1 MRRASSAT
9 GSTDSQRSHSRKK
22 SIPGDPHVKKFACGY
37 AGCGRSF
44 TRSEHLQRHLLNHTE
59 GESTCERCRAHFKR
73 KDLLERHMQR
83 HRQKD
88 EEAGGEGHGIL
99 NTRKRMWKDVDG
111 KIVTKRPNLG
121 TSSQQGS
128 PEIRQESPNAAAS
141 IEDDAREFGIEIPI
155 SPPISSTN
163 SNPSETYERRA
174 SHATTATE
182 LASDD
187 WVFPPLALSPG
198 HESPELYQDTETLP
212 QETERFWG
220 SSEGISSTT
229 GISKPFDDV
238 PYDDIFNPDTA
249 SSFNMP
255 FTTMS
260 NYNWLF
266 DLDLATQQSLST
278 PPDLFAPTHVH
289 QAPESQASTHT
300 LEIGL
305 NRRHTP
311 AVSDLATST
320 DGRAMN
326 ATNQSHYAMIPEL
339 SMETGISLPQLAP
352 QRTLADT
359 SPPLSNT
366 TRNSVVN
373 SGETLGACKSSRKSL
388 AANQSFPDMD
398 FERPMS
404 TLNRSAMLPVIDEAT
419 KNKIVD
425 LIDAAKPITPDG
437 FYISRTHPLLTLS
450 SLQTYSN
457 MYFTRFNTAYP
468 LIHQPTFE
476 PASVEPL
483 LLVSVLLLGATYGS
497 KDAHQMAVCIHDVLR
512 PQIFAHPG
520 FNAKPDLWALQTIL
534 LVECFGKSRA
544 GQKQHDM
551 AHLFHGLLI
560 NLIRRSDCQTVSSSI
575 ADPSSNNLDAVWRNW
590 TIAEQ
595 KRRLAYL
602 CFMWDVQHAVL
613 FCQSLCMSA
622 FELRSNLPCHQQIW
636 EASSAETWYR
646 LWKKHSRPP
655 LFLTTLKTYLVTPK
669 PVSAPKHL
677 NALSRVLMLHGLM
690 SISWDMKRR
699 DQTSLG
705 LVDNTPLGDW
715 KARISASYDAWLADF
730 EAYCA
735 SYTARYCQNKHTR
748 APSSIQ
754 QSLQHEFRLF
764 ATANIA
770 IYHAAS
776 FHLNAEFLD
785 IQIYAG
791 ARHILG
797 RPVQRADFVRS
808 QRVVKKWAA
817 GAADY
822 ANPSSTSR
830 NLDVTDSV
838 KVAHSSS
845 NAAKAAWHAAALIR
859 DGATRLRDWDAG
871 GLFHYPWCLYL
882 ACLCIWAYWHAKP
895 RDEAPPVQPTLG
907 AAASRRDSLHASG
920 AASWEKDNAS
930 SSSSLSTRRRL
941 RQRSPSLPSH
951 NHPADPDTESF
962 DGHCQ
967 HGSDEELLDYD
978 DEIDEDAPIWNPD
991 SEMHALLRGMMARAP
1006 PSSAWPPKPA
1016 AAAANIN
1023 NNNNTTTATSSS
1035 TATPSSSSLSSSST
1049 TTAQPASSHPDQ
1061 ATTSTSSASAFA
1073 LPRIR
1078 NIKRKTAGLT
1088 AVVAHALSRVRWA
1101 VVHDGMMVLRGL
1113 VPGRVVVGSLG
1124 GGAGPTPIT
1133 AATTMAVGDV
1143 GMGPG
1148 AGASASAS
1156 ASAGR
1161 RGGAGRRESH
1171 AANANAAAA
1180 AAATMGLATA
1190 GLGSAGAGGAYGGD
1204 VSAAV
1209 ADDDA
1214 GGVLGLG
1221 VDVGVGMNLGMS
1233 LGVEMDLGGV

>member
-22 SIPGDPHVKKFACGY
+22 SVSGDSAVKKFACGY
-37 AGCGRSF
+37 SGCGRSF

-121 TSSQQGS
+121 TNSQQGS
-128 PEIRQESPNAAAS
+128 PREIQHESPSAAAS
-141 IEDDAREFGIEIPI
+141 IEDDARDLGIEIPI

-163 SNPSETYERRA
+163 SNPSETFERRA
-174 SHATTATE
+174 SHVTTATE

-198 HESPELYQDTETLP
+198 HESSELYQDTETLP

-220 SSEGISSTT
+220 STDGFSSSA
-229 GISKPFDDV
+229 GISKPYEDV

-266 DLDLATQQSLST
+266 DLDLATQQSLPST
-278 PPDLFAPTHVH
+278 SPDLFAPTHVH

-320 DGRAMN
+320 NGRAMN
-326 ATNQSHYAMIPEL
+326 ATNQSHYAMIPER
-339 SMETGISLPQLAP
+339 SMETGISLPPLAP
-352 QRTLADT
+352 QRTLADN
-359 SPPLSNT
+359 SPPLSSVM
-366 TRNSVVN
+366 RSSVANSSESLRAN
-373 SGETLGACKSSRKSL
+373 EARGSRKSL
-388 AANQSFPDMD
+388 APTQSFSDMD

-425 LIDAAKPITPDG
+425 LIDAAKPVTPDG
-437 FYISRTHPLLTLS
+437 FYISRSHPLLTLP

-468 LIHQPTFE
+468 LIHQPTFD

-483 LLVSVLLLGATYGS
+483 LLVSVLLIGATYCE

-512 PQIFAHPG
+512 PHIFAHPG

-560 NLIRRSDCQTVSSSI
+560 NLIRRSDCQTVGSSLL
-575 ADPSSNNLDAVWRNW
+575 DPSSNSLDSVWKHW
-590 TIAEQ
+590 VIAEQ
-595 KRRLAYL
+595 KKRLAYL
-602 CFMWDVQHAVL
+602 SFMWDVQHAVL

-622 FELRSNLPCHQQIW
+622 FELRSTLPCHQQLW
-636 EASSAETWYR
+636 EADSPDTWYR

-655 LFLTTLKTYLVTPK
+655 LFLSTLKTYLVTPK
-669 PVSAPKHL
+669 PVSSPKHL
-677 NALSRVLMLHGLM
+677 NALSRVMILHGLM
-690 SISWDMKRR
+690 SVSWDMKRR

-705 LVDNTPLGDW
+705 LVNNTPLGDW
-715 KARISASYDAWLADF
+715 KSRISASYEAWLSEF

-735 SYTARYCQNKHTR
+735 SYTSRYCPNHHTM

-754 QSLQHEFRLF
+754 QSLQNEFRLF
-764 ATANIA
+764 ATANTA
-770 IYHAAS
+770 IYHAAQ

-817 GAADY
+817 RVADC
-822 ANPSSTSR
+822 ANLSTSKSSEASNSGKTA
-830 NLDVTDSV
+830 NLTN
-838 KVAHSSS
+838 S
-845 NAAKAAWHAAALIR
+845 NAAKAAWHSAALIR

-871 GLFHYPWCLYL
+871 GLFHYSWCLYL

-895 RDEAPPVQPTLG
+895 RDEIQTG
-907 AAASRRDSLHASG
+907 TSSNRRDSLNAP
-920 AASWEKDNAS
+920 WEKDAS
-930 SSSSLSTRRRL
+930 TRRL
-941 RQRSPSLPSH
+941 RQRSPSQCQ
-951 NHPADPDTESF
+951 PADPDTESL
-962 DGHCQ
+962 DGYGQ
-967 HGSDEELLDYD
+967 DSDEEAD
-978 DEIDEDAPIWNPD
+978 DDDIDDDAPIWNPA
-991 SEMHALLRGMMARAP
+991 SEMHALLRAMVAQPPP
-1006 PSSAWPPKPA
+1006 PSWPNRPS
-1016 AAAANIN
+1016 N
-1023 NNNNTTTATSSS
+1023 NSNSNNDN
-1035 TATPSSSSLSSSST
+1035 
-1049 TTAQPASSHPDQ
+1049 
-1061 ATTSTSSASAFA
+1061 TSSATAAASNSSASQTQPQDAAPLA
-1073 LPRIR
+1073 LPRIK
-1078 NIKRKTAGLT
+1078 NIKRKTAALT

-1113 VPGRVVVGSLG
+1113 VPGRVVGGLG
-1124 GGAGPTPIT
+1124 GGGLGLGLGASPAAASAIATASANGAAISGAGLSGSTTAGHSAAGGEAAVST
-1133 AATTMAVGDV
+1133 AA
-1143 GMGPG
+1143 
-1148 AGASASAS
+1148 
-1156 ASAGR
+1156 
-1161 RGGAGRRESH
+1161 
-1171 AANANAAAA
+1171 
-1180 AAATMGLATA
+1180 MGLA
-1190 GLGSAGAGGAYGGD
+1190 GLGAAHHAGGNGG
-1204 VSAAV
+1204 AAFG
-1209 ADDDA
+1209 ADA

-1221 VDVGVGMNLGMS
+1221 VDVGMGIRMG
-1233 LGVEMDLGGV
+1233 LGGVDIGSV

>member
-1 MRRASSAT
+1 
-9 GSTDSQRSHSRKK
+9 
-22 SIPGDPHVKKFACGY
+22 
-37 AGCGRSF
+37 
-44 TRSEHLQRHLLNHTE
+44 
-59 GESTCERCRAHFKR
+59 
-73 KDLLERHMQR
+73 
-83 HRQKD
+83 
-88 EEAGGEGHGIL
+88 
-99 NTRKRMWKDVDG
+99 MWKDVDG

-121 TSSQQGS
+121 SGSQQGS
-128 PEIRQESPNAAAS
+128 PREIQHESPAPAAS
-141 IEDDAREFGIEIPI
+141 IEDDARDFGTEIPI
-155 SPPISSTN
+155 SPPISSNN
-163 SNPSETYERRA
+163 SNSSETYERRA

-198 HESPELYQDTETLP
+198 HESSELYQDPETLP

-220 SSEGISSTT
+220 SNEGLSSSTA
-229 GISKPFDDV
+229 ISKTFDDV

-278 PPDLFAPTHVH
+278 SPDLFAPTHVH

-320 DGRAMN
+320 NGRAMN

-339 SMETGISLPQLAP
+339 SMETGISLPPLAP
-352 QRTLADT
+352 QRTIADT
-359 SPPLSNT
+359 SPPLSSV
-366 TRNSVVN
+366 TRSSVAN
-373 SGETLGACKSSRKSL
+373 GSESLRANEARGSRKSL
-388 AANQSFPDMD
+388 APTQGTPDMD

-425 LIDAAKPITPDG
+425 LIDAAKPVTPDG
-437 FYISRTHPLLTLS
+437 FYISRSHPLLTLP

-468 LIHQPTFE
+468 LIHQPTFD

-483 LLVSVLLLGATYGS
+483 LLVSVLLIGATYCE

-512 PQIFAHPG
+512 PHIFAHPG

-560 NLIRRSDCQTVSSSI
+560 NLIRRSDCQTVGSSI
-575 ADPSSNNLDAVWRNW
+575 PDPSSNSLDSVWKHW
-590 TIAEQ
+590 VIAEQ
-595 KRRLAYL
+595 KKRLAYL

-622 FELRSNLPCHQQIW
+622 FELRSTLPCHQQLW
-636 EASSAETWYR
+636 EADSPDTWYR
-646 LWKKHSRPP
+646 LWKKHSRSP
-655 LFLTTLKTYLVTPK
+655 LFLSTLKTYLVTPK
-669 PVSAPKHL
+669 AVSSPKHL
-677 NALSRVLMLHGLM
+677 NALSRVLILHGLM

-705 LVDNTPLGDW
+705 LVSNIPLGDW
-715 KARISASYDAWLADF
+715 KARISASYEAWLSDF

-735 SYTARYCQNKHTR
+735 SYISRYCPDHQTT

-754 QSLQHEFRLF
+754 QSLLNEFRLF
-764 ATANIA
+764 ATANTA
-770 IYHAAS
+770 IYHAAQ

-822 ANPSSTSR
+822 ANPS
-830 NLDVTDSV
+830 
-838 KVAHSSS
+838 
-845 NAAKAAWHAAALIR
+845 NAAKAAWHSAALIR
-859 DGATRLRDWDAG
+859 DGATRLRDWDTG

-895 RDEAPPVQPTLG
+895 RDEIQPT
-907 AAASRRDSLHASG
+907 SSSNRRDSLHASASG
-920 AASWEKDNAS
+920 AWEKD
-930 SSSSLSTRRRL
+930 TTTRRL
-941 RQRSPSLPSH
+941 RQRSPSQCQPELP
-951 NHPADPDTESF
+951 
-962 DGHCQ
+962 
-967 HGSDEELLDYD
+967 
-978 DEIDEDAPIWNPD
+978 
-991 SEMHALLRGMMARAP
+991 
-1006 PSSAWPPKPA
+1006 
-1016 AAAANIN
+1016 
-1023 NNNNTTTATSSS
+1023 
-1035 TATPSSSSLSSSST
+1035 LS
-1049 TTAQPASSHPDQ
+1049 
-1061 ATTSTSSASAFA
+1061 
-1073 LPRIR
+1073 LPRIK

-1113 VPGRVVVGSLG
+1113 VPGRVVGGLGGSGLGMGLGASPAAAAVTATG
-1124 GGAGPTPIT
+1124 GGAAMSGGFSGGGGSGHS
-1133 AATTMAVGDV
+1133 AAGGEAAV
-1143 GMGPG
+1143 
-1148 AGASASAS
+1148 S
-1156 ASAGR
+1156 
-1161 RGGAGRRESH
+1161 
-1171 AANANAAAA
+1171 AAA
-1180 AAATMGLATA
+1180 MGLA
-1190 GLGSAGAGGAYGGD
+1190 GLGAGHAGGNGGAVFGAD
-1204 VSAAV
+1204 AA
-1209 ADDDA
+1209 DA

-1221 VDVGVGMNLGMS
+1221 VSVGMD
-1233 LGVEMDLGGV
+1233 MDMGLGGMDIGGV

>member
-1 MRRASSAT
+1 
-9 GSTDSQRSHSRKK
+9 Q
-22 SIPGDPHVKKFACGY
+22 
-37 AGCGRSF
+37 
-44 TRSEHLQRHLLNHTE
+44 
-59 GESTCERCRAHFKR
+59 
-73 KDLLERHMQR
+73 ERHMQR

-822 ANPSSTSR
+822 ANP
-830 NLDVTDSV
+830 
-838 KVAHSSS
+838 

-930 SSSSLSTRRRL
+930 SSSL
-941 RQRSPSLPSH
+941 
-951 NHPADPDTESF
+951 
-962 DGHCQ
+962 
-967 HGSDEELLDYD
+967 
-978 DEIDEDAPIWNPD
+978 
-991 SEMHALLRGMMARAP
+991 
-1006 PSSAWPPKPA
+1006 
-1016 AAAANIN
+1016 
-1023 NNNNTTTATSSS
+1023 
-1035 TATPSSSSLSSSST
+1035 
-1049 TTAQPASSHPDQ
+1049 
-1061 ATTSTSSASAFA
+1061 
-1073 LPRIR
+1073 

-1156 ASAGR
+1156 AGR

-1190 GLGSAGAGGAYGGD
+1190 GLGSAGAGSAYGGD

>member
-1 MRRASSAT
+1 
-9 GSTDSQRSHSRKK
+9 
-22 SIPGDPHVKKFACGY
+22 
-37 AGCGRSF
+37 
-44 TRSEHLQRHLLNHTE
+44 
-59 GESTCERCRAHFKR
+59 
-73 KDLLERHMQR
+73 MQR

-88 EEAGGEGHGIL
+88 EEAGGEGHGVL

-121 TSSQQGS
+121 TTSQQGS
-128 PEIRQESPNAAAS
+128 PREIQRESPAPSAS
-141 IEDDAREFGIEIPI
+141 IEDDAQDLGIAIPI
-155 SPPISSTN
+155 SPPISSNN
-163 SNPSETYERRA
+163 SNSSETYERRA
-174 SHATTATE
+174 SHATNATE

-198 HESPELYQDTETLP
+198 HESSELYQDPETLP

-220 SSEGISSTT
+220 SNEGYSSSTA
-229 GISKPFDDV
+229 ISKSFDDV

-278 PPDLFAPTHVH
+278 SPDLFAPTHVH

-320 DGRAMN
+320 NGRAMN

-339 SMETGISLPQLAP
+339 SMETGISLPPLAP

-359 SPPLSNT
+359 SPPLSSV
-366 TRNSVVN
+366 TRGSVANSSESLRAN
-373 SGETLGACKSSRKSL
+373 EARGSRKSL
-388 AANQSFPDMD
+388 APTQGTPDMD

-419 KNKIVD
+419 KNKIVN
-425 LIDAAKPITPDG
+425 LIDAAKPVTPDG
-437 FYISRTHPLLTLS
+437 FYISRSHPLLTLP

-468 LIHQPTFE
+468 LIHQPTFD

-483 LLVSVLLLGATYGS
+483 LLVSVLLIGATYCE

-512 PQIFAHPG
+512 PHIFAHPG

-560 NLIRRSDCQTVSSSI
+560 NLIRRSDCQTVGSSI
-575 ADPSSNNLDAVWRNW
+575 PDPSSNNLDSVWKHW
-590 TIAEQ
+590 ASK
-595 KRRLAYL
+595 KRKQLQAILLSVSRLAYL

-622 FELRSNLPCHQQIW
+622 FELRSTLPCHQQLW
-636 EASSAETWYR
+636 EADSPDTWYR

-655 LFLTTLKTYLVTPK
+655 LFLSTLKTYLVTPK
-669 PVSAPKHL
+669 PVSSPKHL
-677 NALSRVLMLHGLM
+677 NALSRVLILHGLM

-705 LVDNTPLGDW
+705 DIPGLVNNVPLGDW
-715 KARISASYDAWLADF
+715 KARISASYEAWLSDF
-730 EAYCA
+730 ESYCA
-735 SYTARYCQNKHTR
+735 SYTSRYCPNHHTT
-748 APSSIQ
+748 ASSSIQ
-754 QSLQHEFRLF
+754 QSLQNEFRLF
-764 ATANIA
+764 ATANTA
-770 IYHAAS
+770 IYHAAQ

-797 RPVQRADFVRS
+797 HPVQRADFVRS

-822 ANPSSTSR
+822 ANPS
-830 NLDVTDSV
+830 
-838 KVAHSSS
+838 
-845 NAAKAAWHAAALIR
+845 NAAKAAWHSAALIR
-859 DGATRLRDWDAG
+859 DGATRLRDWDSG

-895 RDEAPPVQPTLG
+895 
-907 AAASRRDSLHASG
+907 
-920 AASWEKDNAS
+920 
-930 SSSSLSTRRRL
+930 
-941 RQRSPSLPSH
+941 
-951 NHPADPDTESF
+951 
-962 DGHCQ
+962 
-967 HGSDEELLDYD
+967 
-978 DEIDEDAPIWNPD
+978 
-991 SEMHALLRGMMARAP
+991 
-1006 PSSAWPPKPA
+1006 
-1016 AAAANIN
+1016 
-1023 NNNNTTTATSSS
+1023 
-1035 TATPSSSSLSSSST
+1035 
-1049 TTAQPASSHPDQ
+1049 
-1061 ATTSTSSASAFA
+1061 
-1073 LPRIR
+1073 
-1078 NIKRKTAGLT
+1078 
-1088 AVVAHALSRVRWA
+1088 
-1101 VVHDGMMVLRGL
+1101 
-1113 VPGRVVVGSLG
+1113 
-1124 GGAGPTPIT
+1124 
-1133 AATTMAVGDV
+1133 
-1143 GMGPG
+1143 
-1148 AGASASAS
+1148 
-1156 ASAGR
+1156 
-1161 RGGAGRRESH
+1161 
-1171 AANANAAAA
+1171 
-1180 AAATMGLATA
+1180 
-1190 GLGSAGAGGAYGGD
+1190 
-1204 VSAAV
+1204 
-1209 ADDDA
+1209 
-1214 GGVLGLG
+1214 
-1221 VDVGVGMNLGMS
+1221 
-1233 LGVEMDLGGV
+1233 